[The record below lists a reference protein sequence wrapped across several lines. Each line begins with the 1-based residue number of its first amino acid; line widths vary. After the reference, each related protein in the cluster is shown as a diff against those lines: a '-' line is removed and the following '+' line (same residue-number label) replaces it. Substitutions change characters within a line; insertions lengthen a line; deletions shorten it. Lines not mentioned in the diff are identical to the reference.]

1 MEGTIPMTKTKA
13 IGRAFCLAGFAS
25 LAVPTGAASA
35 ADLLLPPPPPVL
47 APPLPI
53 PVGGGFYLRGDVG
66 VGIND
71 LRTRNSTFDE
81 TVPDARFE
89 QSSLDD
95 SPIIDVGVGYR
106 FNNYF
111 RADVTGEYR
120 GSALFTANQSYNVG
134 AFQYDQY
141 GNPPPNGARAYDYY
155 SAHIRSVVGL
165 VNGYVDV
172 GTWYGVTPFV
182 GAGVGVANVA
192 VKNLTDISYGSGAY
206 NGQGNGGGGFAYDHN
221 QTNFAFAL
229 MAGLDFAVTPNV
241 TLELG
246 YKYLN
251 QGDVSSSPIACASSS
266 PCPNEVQHY
275 RLQSNDIRLGFRYSF
290 LDIAPPRTPI
300 IARY

>member
-1 MEGTIPMTKTKA
+1 MTNIKA
-13 IGRAFCLAGFAS
+13 LCLAGLAS
-25 LAVPTGAASA
+25 LAASTGAATA
-35 ADLLLPPPPPVL
+35 ADLPLPPPPPVL
-47 APPLPI
+47 APPPFI
-53 PVGGGFYLRGDVG
+53 PVGGGFYLRSDVG

-71 LRTRNSTFDE
+71 LQTRKSTFDE
-81 TVPDARFE
+81 TVPDAQFE
-89 QSSLDD
+89 QSSIAD

-120 GSALFTANQSYNVG
+120 GSATFTANQSYNVG
-134 AFQYDQY
+134 AFATDQY
-141 GNPPPNGARAYDYY
+141 GNPPPNGARAYDFY
-155 SAHIRSVVGL
+155 SAHVRSVVGL
-165 VNGYVDV
+165 VNGYIDV
-172 GTWYGVTPFV
+172 GSWYGVTPFV

-192 VKNLTDISYGSGAY
+192 VNNLTDISYGSGAA
-206 NGQGNGGGGFAYDHN
+206 GGAGNGGGGFAPDHS

-241 TLELG
+241 TLEVG

-251 QGDVSSSPIACASSS
+251 EGNVSSSPITCVSASS
-266 PCPNEVQHY
+266 CPNEVQHY

-290 LDIAPPRTPI
+290 LDFVPLRAPV

>member
-1 MEGTIPMTKTKA
+1 M
-13 IGRAFCLAGFAS
+13 
-25 LAVPTGAASA
+25 
-35 ADLLLPPPPPVL
+35 
-47 APPLPI
+47 
-53 PVGGGFYLRGDVG
+53 
-66 VGIND
+66 
-71 LRTRNSTFDE
+71 
-81 TVPDARFE
+81 PDAHFE

-120 GSALFTANQSYNVG
+120 GSALFTANQSYNIG
-134 AFQYDQY
+134 AFATDQY

-155 SAHIRSVVGL
+155 SAHIRSIVGL

-172 GTWYGVTPFV
+172 GTWYGVTPFF
-182 GAGVGVANVA
+182 GAGVGVANVG
-192 VKNLTDISYGSGAY
+192 VRNLTDISYGSGAAY
-206 NGQGNGGGGFAYDHN
+206 GAGNGGGGFAPDHS

-251 QGDVSSSPIACASSS
+251 EGNVSSSPIACASSPS
-266 PCPNEVQHY
+266 CPNEVQHY
-275 RLQSNDIRLGFRYSF
+275 KLQSNDIRLGFRYSF
-290 LDIAPPRTPI
+290 LDVAPPRAPI

>member
-1 MEGTIPMTKTKA
+1 MTKIKA
-13 IGRAFCLAGFAS
+13 LCLAGFTCLAAS
-25 LAVPTGAASA
+25 TGAANA

-47 APPLPI
+47 PPPLPL

-66 VGIND
+66 VGLND

-81 TVPDARFE
+81 TVPDAHFE
-89 QSSLDD
+89 QSSIDD
-95 SPIIDVGVGYR
+95 SPIIDLGVGYR

-120 GSALFTANQSYNVG
+120 GAASFTANQSYNVG
-134 AFQYDQY
+134 AFATDQY

-155 SAHIRSVVGL
+155 SAHVRSVVGL

-192 VKNLTDISYGSGAY
+192 VKNLTDISYGSGAA
-206 NGQGNGGGGFAYDHN
+206 GGAGNGGGGFAANHD

-251 QGDVSSSPIACASSS
+251 LGDVSSSPIVCSSASS
-266 PCPNEVQHY
+266 CPNEVQHY
-275 RLQSNDIRLGFRYSF
+275 RLQSNDIRLGFRYTF
-290 LDIAPPRTPI
+290 LDAVPLRAPV